1 MASDN
6 DSDTS
11 SVRGSDFELSDVD
24 FGVDDHRSFSSHDS
38 DESELRTIAG
48 SLQDMDD
55 DESRGPPE
63 DNSSEPLLSQP
74 PENIEFSTHDA
85 ENSKDDEPDLPDA
98 KTPHSTIN

>member
-1 MASDN
+1 MAIDN
-6 DSDTS
+6 DSEAL
-11 SVRGSDFELSDVD
+11 SVRGSDSELSEAY
-24 FGVDDHRSFSSHDS
+24 FGVHDERSFSSYDS
-38 DESELRTIAG
+38 DESELHAISG

-85 ENSKDDEPDLPDA
+85 ENSKDDKPDLPDA
-98 KTPHSTIN
+98 KPPHSTIN